1 MSCRFPSAPGIQE
14 FWKLLTDGTEAI
26 GRAADGRRRGMI
38 EAVGDFDAAF
48 FGMSPREA
56 AETDP
61 QQRLMLELGWEA
73 LEDAGIVPG
82 SLRGEAVGV
91 FVGAMNDDYAT
102 LLHRAGAPI
111 GAHTATGL
119 QRAMLANRLSYV
131 LGTRGPSLAVD
142 TAQSSS
148 LVAVALA
155 VESLRAGTSRIAV
168 AGGVNLILA
177 DEGSAAMERLGAL
190 SPDGRCHT
198 FDARANGYVRGE
210 GGAAVVLKPLADAL
224 ADGDPVYCVV
234 RGVAIGNDGGGPGL
248 TAPDRE
254 GQEAVLRSACAQA
267 GVDPAEVHFVELHGT
282 GTPVGDPVE
291 AHALGAV
298 HGSGRSADTPLLVGS
313 VKTNIGHLEGAA
325 GIAGLVKAVLC
336 LRERTLPG
344 SLNFDTPNPA
354 IPLDR
359 LRLKV
364 QTAPTELH
372 PGPSGAPLLAGVS
385 SFGIG
390 GTNCHVVLEHLP
402 QPAPAG
408 PDAIP
413 SSASEA
419 AAPHPAPPLLLSARS
434 RAALR
439 AQAARLHDHLGRT
452 GADPRDIAYSLA
464 TTRTLFEH
472 RAALRCGDRE
482 ELAASLD
489 AFARGKTSAGVRTG
503 TAVSGGT
510 AVLFTGQGA
519 QWVGMG
525 RELYGAGGVFAGV
538 LDEVLGVVG
547 EVGGRSLREV
557 MFAEAGSVGAGLLGC
572 TEFAQ
577 PALFA
582 LEVAL
587 FRALE
592 ARGVG
597 VSVVL
602 GHSVG
607 EVAAAYVAGVFS
619 LADAVRLVVAR
630 GRLMGALPVGGAMV
644 SVGASEAELAGLVA
658 GLGGRVSVAAVNGP
672 ASVVLSGEA
681 GVLDGVVAGLVGRGV
696 ECRWLEVSHAF
707 HSVLMDP
714 MLEEFRRVAASV
726 EFHRPRSGVAVV
738 SSVTGAVAGLDELG
752 DPEYW
757 VRHVREAVRFADGV
771 GAARDVGV
779 DTFVEVGPHAVLT
792 VMAGQCLD
800 GDEGD
805 LAFVPVLRRDRPE
818 LETFT
823 TALATLYT
831 RDAELDVAALHSG
844 FGGRRV
850 DLPTYPF
857 QRRTHWS
864 PALSRGIA
872 ADAGPGLTTTDAA
885 GNTAPPESTEAPLRD
900 PDDEPLTASPEPM
913 SPEQLVRLV
922 RETTATVLGHDDPD
936 EIALDRTFTSQGLE
950 SATAVELHD
959 LLNRATGLTLA
970 ATLVY
975 DLPTPRAVAE
985 HLVAALHGTKSAH
998 PGEHEAVGAAAA
1010 RGGTR
1015 DDDPI
1020 AIVGVGCRLPGGVD
1034 SRAAL
1039 WDLLASGTDAI
1050 SSFPA
1055 DRGWDLDGLYD
1066 AEPGVPG
1073 KTYVRQGGFLH
1084 QAAEFDAEF
1093 FGISPREATAM
1104 DPQQRLLLETSW
1116 EALEDAGVLPESL
1129 RGGDTGVFIGA
1140 VAPEYGPRLHEGAD
1154 GYEGYLLT
1162 GTTASVASGR
1172 IAYTLGTRGPAL
1184 TVDTACSS
1192 SLVALHLAVQALRR
1206 GECGLALAGGAT
1218 VMSGP
1223 GMFVEFS
1230 RQRGLAPDGRCMPFS
1245 ADADGT
1251 AWSEGVAVLALE
1263 RLSDARR
1270 AGHRVLAVVRGS
1282 AVNQDGAS
1290 NGLTAPN
1297 GSAQEGVIRAA
1308 LADAGLA
1315 PGDVDAVE
1323 AHGTGTALGDPIE
1336 AGALLAT
1343 YGRER
1348 VGEPLWL
1355 GSLKSNVGHTQA
1367 AAGAAGVIKMLL
1379 AMRHG
1384 TLPRTLHADRPS
1396 THVDWSSGTVE
1407 LLAEARRWPERAGR
1421 PRRAAVSS
1429 FGISGTNAH
1438 LVIEEA
1444 PAETPTEPPTV
1455 TAPTAELAPT
1465 LAWPV
1470 SARSEEA
1477 LRAQAA
1483 RLREHV
1489 ERVGADPVDVA
1500 HSLAVTRESFGE
1512 RAVVVGGDRAELMAG
1527 LDALAAGHTRPKTV
1541 RGTAVS
1547 GGTAVLF
1554 TGQGAQWVG
1563 MGRELYGAGGVFAGV
1578 LDEVLGVVGEVGGR
1592 SLREVMFAE
1601 AGSVDAGLLG
1611 CTEFAQPALFALEV
1625 ALFRALEARGVG
1637 VSVVLGH
1644 SVGEVAAA
1652 YVAGVFSLA
1661 DAVRLVVAR
1670 GRLMGALPVGGA
1682 MVSVGA
1688 SEAELAGLVAGLG
1701 GRVSVAAVNGPAS
1714 VVLSGEA
1721 GVLDGVVAGLVGR
1734 GVECRWLEV
1743 SHAFHSVLMD
1753 PMLEEFRRV
1762 AASVEFHRPRSGVA
1776 VVSSVTG
1783 AVAGLDELGDPEY
1796 WVRHVREAVRFADG
1810 VGAARDVGVDTFV
1823 EVGPHAVLTV
1833 MAGQCLDGDEG
1844 DLAFVPVLRRDRPE
1858 LETFTTALATLYAR
1872 GAQIDWDAP
1881 NRKRDARRI
1890 DLPTYPF
1897 QRARFWLDPAPAAV
1911 PTAMAAGSSEDVP
1924 TAAQGVTSATAGLR
1938 YRVTWQPAAVGCGV
1952 PRPAGRMLLLASDDD
1967 TTDSGLATA
1976 IARELAVRGTE
1987 VHTAVV
1993 PVGTGREAAADLLR
2007 AAGDG
2012 AARSTHVL
2020 WLAPAEPDTADA
2032 VALIQALGE
2041 AGPDAPLWI
2050 TTRDAVAAQPGEAPS
2065 VAGAQLWGL
2074 GQVAALELAQRWGG
2088 LADLPG
2094 EPSPAA
2100 LRAFVGTLLAEGED
2114 NQFAVRPSGV
2124 HVRRVVPVPV
2134 RAATTAAARDA
2145 QGDTPDG
2152 VVPGNR
2158 RSSGTVLITGGT
2170 GALGAQVARRLAR
2183 AGAPH
2188 LLLVGRRGAAGPGA
2202 GELVEE
2208 LTALG
2213 TEVTVAACDVADRDA
2228 LAALLAGIPEDRPLA
2243 AVLHAAGVLDDGVLD
2258 SLTSD
2263 RIDAVLRAKVTAAR
2277 HLDELTADL
2286 PLDAFVLFSSIVGV
2300 WGNGGQ
2306 AAYAAA
2312 NAALDAL
2319 AHRRRARGGRATS
2332 IAWGPWAGAGMAS
2345 GTATKSFERD
2355 GVAALDPEH
2364 ALDVLDDAV
2373 GAGGTS
2379 AAAGASAAVATSL
2392 IVADVDWET
2401 FVGRS
2406 VTRRTWALFDGVPA
2420 ARSARSA
2427 RAAQGRA
2434 TLPRGT
2440 RPGHGGPG
2448 GSGAG
2453 ADEGRPWLSVG
2464 PSSTERR
2471 RALLDL
2477 VCSEAAEIL
2486 RHASADAVDPEIAF
2500 RSAGFDSLTV
2510 LELRNRLTA
2519 ATGLNLPST
2528 LLFDHPNPTSLAA
2541 HLHDELFGTDSE
2553 AEPVADTRARAT
2565 ADEREPIAIVGMA
2578 CRYPGGVSSPEDLWR
2593 LVAEDGHT
2601 LSPFPVDRGWDVE
2614 GLYDPDPEAVGRSYV
2629 REGGFLH
2636 GAAEF
2641 DAEFFGISP
2650 REAAAMDPQ
2659 QRLLLETSWEA
2670 LERAGIVPDALR
2682 GTRTGVFTG
2691 ISQQDYAS
2699 QLGDAAE
2706 TYGGHVL
2713 TGTLGSVI
2721 SGRVA
2726 YVLGLEGPALTVDT
2740 ACSSSLVALHLAVQS
2755 LRRGEC
2761 DMALAGGVTVMAT
2774 PTVFVEFS
2782 RQRGLASDGRCKA
2795 FAEGADGT
2803 VWAEGVGVLLVERLS
2818 DARRYGHRVLAVVR
2832 GSAVNQDGASNGLT
2846 APSGAAQRRVIR
2858 EALADAGLAPGD
2870 VDAVEAHGTGTALG
2884 DPIEAGAL
2892 LATYGRERVGD
2903 PLWLG
2908 SLKSNIG
2915 HAQAAAGVGG
2925 VIKMV
2930 EAMRHSSLPRT
2941 LHVDAPSSRVEW
2953 GSGAVELLTEAR
2965 SWPRR
2970 AGRVRRAA
2978 VSAFGVSGTNAHVVI
2993 EEPSV
2998 EESAEA
3004 EAVVTAAAESSSVLA
3019 WPVSARSEEALRGQ
3033 AVRLREHVERVGADP
3048 VDVAHSLVV
3057 SRASFGERAVVVG
3070 RERGEL
3076 LAGLDAVA
3084 AGVVAAGGA
3093 ASGVVRGSAVRGRRV
3108 GVLFT
3113 GQGAQWV
3120 GMGRELYGAGGVFA
3134 GVLDEVLGVVGE
3146 VGGRSL
3152 REVMF
3157 AEAGSVDAGL
3167 LGCTE
3172 FAQPALFALEVA
3184 LFRALEARGVGVSV
3198 VLGHSVG
3205 EVAAAYVAGVFS
3217 LADAVRL
3224 VVARGRL
3231 MGALPVGG
3239 AMVSVGA
3246 SEAELAGL
3254 VAGLG
3259 GRVSVA
3265 AVNGPA
3271 SVVLSG
3277 EAGVL
3282 DGVVAGLVGRGVECR
3297 WLEVSHAFHSVLMD
3311 PMLEEFRRVAASVE
3325 FHRPRSGVAVVSSV
3339 TGAVAGLDELGDP
3352 EYWVRHV
3359 REAVRFADGVGA
3371 ARDVGVDTFVEVGPH
3386 AVLTVM
3392 AGQCLD
3398 GDEGDLAFV
3407 PVLRRD
3413 RPELETFTTALA
3425 TLYTRDAELDVAAL
3439 HSGFGGRRVD
3449 LPTYPFQRRGYWAT
3463 GSVSGSTGS
3472 SAAARFGLE
3481 WKDHPFLS
3489 GATPI
3494 VGSGAL
3500 LLTGRVALST
3510 HPWLAD
3516 HAISGTVL
3524 LPGTAIADL
3533 LLRAAEEVGAGGV
3546 EELTLHAPL
3555 LLPEQG
3561 GLRLQVLVEA
3571 ADGQGRRA
3579 VALAARP
3586 ETPGWDGEE
3595 PEWTKHAEGVL
3606 APAEPAVPDTA
3617 WAAGA
3622 WPPPGAEPVDVGEL
3636 YEGFAADGYDYGPA
3650 FSGLSGAWRLG
3661 NELFAEVRLSATGTA
3676 GDGFGIHPA
3685 LFDAAL
3691 HPWRA
3696 GGLLPDTGGTTLAP
3710 FSWQGIALHA
3720 TGAETLRVRLAP
3732 AGSGAESAFSVRAA
3746 DPAGAPVL
3754 TLDALL
3760 LRPVALGTAGAP
3772 EPLYRVDWQPVPQ
3785 RSDTPGAHGWTVL
3798 GPAAGETAAEQ
3809 AATEECATLRALP
3822 GAEPAAHADLAAL
3835 RTALTAGTP
3844 VPGLVVVPATDIRPA
3859 ESSAG
3864 AGAGVDAGADARV
3877 RRGKA
3882 HVRTATA
3889 HARTGTDWG
3898 DDPVRVALG
3907 RGLALVREWTEDERL
3922 ADSRLVV
3929 LTRGAVEAGSGE
3941 VPDLAGAALWG
3952 LLRSAQ
3958 SEYPDRFTLVDVD
3971 DSPES
3976 RAALPRA
3983 LESGEPQ
3990 LALRAGA
3997 LLAPALV
4004 PITTPATAATPATAV
4019 DSAAAAVAAQSV
4031 APEAAGPAERGGAAT
4046 GGPASDGA
4054 FDPDGSAVDAVF
4066 DPAGTVLITGCTGAL
4081 GRRVAPHLARRHGV
4095 RHMLLVS
4102 RRGPDAPEAALLE
4115 RELVGLGVTAT
4126 FLACDLADPAAVRK
4140 AVVAVSPEHP
4150 LTGVVHTAGVLDDG
4164 ALTGLTQERLDTV
4177 LRSKADAVRNLHEAT
4192 LDRPLRAFV
4201 LFSAAAGL
4209 LGRPG
4214 QGSYAA
4220 ANAVLDALAGARRA
4234 AGLPAVS
4241 LAWGLWDER
4250 AGMAGGL
4257 DDVALHRLRREG
4269 IAAMPPEQGLGLL
4282 DQALTAHRDGPAV
4295 LVPLL
4300 LDGAALRRTAKERG
4314 AAAVPPLLRG
4324 LLPAALRHSS
4334 TGTPA
4339 AADRHGKGAE
4349 SGTGRIARIVALDA
4363 AERSTAVLDLV
4374 TEQVAEVLGHA
4385 SAAEIEPERPF
4396 REIGVDSL
4404 AAVELRNRLSRLV
4417 GLRLPTTLA
4426 FDHPTPKD
4434 MAEWIDGELPRPAG
4448 APVVDAALEGIG
4460 ELARAVALLGSD
4472 DARRV
4477 EVRQRL
4483 VGLLTALDTPGR
4495 GVVGPQGRTAPA
4507 APAAADGAGA
4517 TVTDRL
4523 DEATDDEIF
4532 AFLDE
4537 QL

>member
-1 MSCRFPSAPGIQE
+1 
-14 FWKLLTDGTEAI
+14 
-26 GRAADGRRRGMI
+26 MI

-3425 TLYTRDAELDVAAL
+3425 TLYARGLPVPPAPSEPA
-3439 HSGFGGRRVD
+3439 GRRVD
-3449 LPTYPFQRRGYWAT
+3449 LPTYAFHRDRYWLAALPRLTT
-3463 GSVSGSTGS
+3463 GGV
-3472 SAAARFGLE
+3472 SAAGLHGVE
-3481 WKDHPFLS
+3481 HPLLAAAVELP
-3489 GATPI
+3489 GAETE
-3494 VGSGAL
+3494 VW
-3500 LLTGRVALST
+3500 TGRISAADL
-3510 HPWLAD
+3510 PWLAD
-3516 HAISGTVL
+3516 HLVWDRGVVPGSAL
-3524 LPGTAIADL
+3524 LEML
-3533 LLRAAEEVGAGGV
+3533 
-3546 EELTLHAPL
+3546 
-3555 LLPEQG
+3555 
-3561 GLRLQVLVEA
+3561 LQVGSRIGLPRVAELAFETALTWA
-3571 ADGQGRRA
+3571 ADNPVQIRVV
-3579 VALAARP
+3579 VAAPASGPGGAREVSLHSRPEPVADPSHSTRSPHLAAQDRDN
-3586 ETPGWDGEE
+3586 GW
-3595 PEWTKHAEGVL
+3595 TRHASGLL
-3606 APAEPAVPDTA
+3606 APAADHADHTHEAGHPHGAPHPHESGHPHGADRTGA
-3617 WAAGA
+3617 DAFAELTGA
-3622 WPPPGAEPVDVGEL
+3622 WPPAGAEPLDIAGQYPLFAAAGVR
-3636 YEGFAADGYDYGPA
+3636 YEGA
-3650 FSGLSGAWRLG
+3650 FRGLRAAWRRG
-3661 NELFAEVRLSATGTA
+3661 DEIFAEVRLPDAHAADAARYGV
-3676 GDGFGIHPA
+3676 HPA
-3685 LFDAAL
+3685 LLDAAL
-3691 HPWRA
+3691 HPIA
-3696 GGLLPDTGGTTLAP
+3696 LLDPLGDGGHGLLP
-3710 FSWQGIALHA
+3710 FSWTDVRRHDAAGHA
-3720 TGAETLRVRLAP
+3720 LRVRVAAVDGGAVSIAAVDREGSPVLSARSLALRRIPADRLPAAP
-3732 AGSGAESAFSVRAA
+3732 AA
-3746 DPAGAPVL
+3746 
-3754 TLDALL
+3754 
-3760 LRPVALGTAGAP
+3760 
-3772 EPLYRVDWQPVPQ
+3772 PLYRVDWVPL
-3785 RSDTPGAHGWTVL
+3785 PGRVSVAAVTRWAVV
-3798 GPAAGETAAEQ
+3798 GPEAEATAAG
-3809 AATEECATLRALP
+3809 LRAVGIDARTHVLP
-3822 GAEPAAHADLAAL
+3822 FDEPLPPQVGADAEVILLDLTTATATATATAS
-3835 RTALTAGTP
+3835 RTAPHGRLL
-3844 VPGLVVVPATDIRPA
+3844 GLLDELRATVRRTLEAVQARLADTDTDTDTNA
-3859 ESSAG
+3859 
-3864 AGAGVDAGADARV
+3864 DAGADSGV
-3877 RRGKA
+3877 RTDA
-3882 HVRTATA
+3882 RTAT
-3889 HARTGTDWG
+3889 RPG
-3898 DDPVRVALG
+3898 G
-3907 RGLALVREWTEDERL
+3907 RP
-3922 ADSRLVV
+3922 RLVV
-3929 LTRGAVEAGSGE
+3929 LTRGAAGPEGGAAD
-3941 VPDLAGAALWG
+3941 PAGAAVWG
-3952 LLRSAQ
+3952 LVRVAQ
-3958 SEYPDRFTLVDVD
+3958 AEQPGRFTLVDVD
-3971 DSPES
+3971 GAQASLRALPGLLATDTAQLAVRDG
-3976 RAALPRA
+3976 RAAVPRLVRVA
-3983 LESGEPQ
+3983 DVADVADLDTGSDTAADETGAGEP
-3990 LALRAGA
+3990 
-3997 LLAPALV
+3997 
-4004 PITTPATAATPATAV
+4004 
-4019 DSAAAAVAAQSV
+4019 
-4031 APEAAGPAERGGAAT
+4031 AET
-4046 GGPASDGA
+4046 L
-4054 FDPDGSAVDAVF
+4054 DPN
-4066 DPAGTVLITGCTGAL
+4066 GTVLITGGTGAL
-4081 GRRVAPHLARRHGV
+4081 AAETARHLVERHKARHL
-4095 RHMLLVS
+4095 LLVS
-4102 RRGPDAPEAALLE
+4102 RRGPDAPGAA
-4115 RELVGLGVTAT
+4115 ELAAELTNLGAEVTVR
-4126 FLACDLADPAAVRK
+4126 ACDVADRDALRRLLGELPA
-4140 AVVAVSPEHP
+4140 EHP
-4150 LTGVVHTAGVLDDG
+4150 LTCVVHTAGVLDDG
-4164 ALTGLTQERLDTV
+4164 VLSVQTAERIDAV
-4177 LRSKADAVRNLHEAT
+4177 LRPKADAAVH
-4192 LDRPLRAFV
+4192 LDELTRELGPVPLV
-4201 LFSAAAGL
+4201 LYSSVSAALGSAGQA
-4209 LGRPG
+4209 G
-4214 QGSYAA
+4214 YAA
-4220 ANAVLDALAGARRA
+4220 ANAFLDALAARRRA
-4234 AGLPAVS
+4234 AGHPALS
-4241 LAWGLWDER
+4241 LGWGWWS
-4250 AGMAGGL
+4250 
-4257 DDVALHRLRREG
+4257 
-4269 IAAMPPEQGLGLL
+4269 GLGLATGLERADAARIRRSGVAPL
-4282 DQALTAHRDGPAV
+4282 DPRAALELFDRALVRPEPALLPVRLDLRAAARATVLPEVLRDLVGVPADGGSAPGAVAGAGGEAGTGHRPPAPADAAAALATRLAGRSAPERTA
-4295 LVPLL
+4295 LL
-4300 LDGAALRRTAKERG
+4300 LDLVRTEVAA
-4314 AAAVPPLLRG
+4314 
-4324 LLPAALRHSS
+4324 
-4334 TGTPA
+4334 
-4339 AADRHGKGAE
+4339 
-4349 SGTGRIARIVALDA
+4349 
-4363 AERSTAVLDLV
+4363 
-4374 TEQVAEVLGHA
+4374 VLGHGDT
-4385 SAAEIEPERPF
+4385 AAVGAARSF
-4396 REIGVDSL
+4396 KDAGFDSL
-4404 AAVELRNRLSRLV
+4404 TAVDLRNRLNART
-4417 GLRLPTTLA
+4417 GLRLPATLV
-4426 FDHPTPKD
+4426 FDHPTPLSL
-4434 MAEWIDGELPRPAG
+4434 AELLLGELTAAGRAEPAGPVPDEPAG
-4448 APVVDAALEGIG
+4448 AEDLSSAF
-4460 ELARAVALLGSD
+4460 
-4472 DARRV
+4472 
-4477 EVRQRL
+4477 
-4483 VGLLTALDTPGR
+4483 
-4495 GVVGPQGRTAPA
+4495 
-4507 APAAADGAGA
+4507 
-4517 TVTDRL
+4517 DRL
-4523 DEATDDEIF
+4523 ERSLAATDDGDARVRAAQRLRGLLAALTVGSGEQSGPGAGESPHGPGDVVIDRLRSASDDDLF
-4532 AFLDE
+4532 DLLDSDF
-4537 QL
+4537 Q